1 MLRPEREIKYCCH
14 PESKFNI
21 GLYGENFLKLYY
33 LKSQNHLPANNGR
46 RVLVWSFTKCEVF
59 CVVHKSKM
67 TAIIGHSFNVGTYD
81 SFSLIIE

>member
-46 RVLVWSFTKCEVF
+46 RVLVWSFTKCVVF

-67 TAIIGHSFNVGTYD
+67 TAITGHSFNVGTYD
-81 SFSLIIE
+81 SFYLII